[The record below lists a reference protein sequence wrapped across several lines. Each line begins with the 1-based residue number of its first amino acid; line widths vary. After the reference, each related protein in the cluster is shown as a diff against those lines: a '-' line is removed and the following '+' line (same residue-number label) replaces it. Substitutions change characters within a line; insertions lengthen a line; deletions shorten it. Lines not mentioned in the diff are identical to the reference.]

1 MKCYIR
7 RYEYDAEGNKQWTDT
22 YYSKSIIKGVHNHW
36 VCLRQEA
43 KLFESVAEARKE
55 IKENQL
61 KNCDV
66 YKI

>member
-7 RYEYDAEGNKQWTDT
+7 RCTYNEDGEKEWLDT
-22 YYSKSIIKGVHNHW
+22 YYSKCLTKGIHNHW

-43 KLFESVAEARKE
+43 RMFDSVAEARKE
-55 IKENQL
+55 IKEKGL